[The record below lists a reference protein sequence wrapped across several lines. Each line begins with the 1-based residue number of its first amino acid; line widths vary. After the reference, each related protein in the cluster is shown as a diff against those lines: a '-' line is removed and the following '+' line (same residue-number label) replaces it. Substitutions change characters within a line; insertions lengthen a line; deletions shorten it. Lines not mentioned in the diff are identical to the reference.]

1 MRVNWVSGT
10 VLALG
15 LTSAGAGSAQ
25 EAVQAGQIDCSEA
38 QTQVDI
44 NTCARLDF
52 EEADS
57 NLNYAYKA
65 AMARMTE
72 IDTAGPDTGA
82 AEALREAQRAWIG
95 FRDLAC
101 ASEGWSVHGGSIEP
115 MVVLQCL
122 ARLSTARADDLWSLS
137 EEGGG

>member
-1 MRVNWVSGT
+1 MRVLQKIGAAFLMG
-10 VLALG
+10 LAV
-15 LTSAGAGSAQ
+15 AGAGSAQ
-25 EAVQAGQIDCSEA
+25 DAVQSGQIDCSEA
-38 QTQVDI
+38 QTQADI

-52 EEADS
+52 QEADS
-57 NLNYAYKA
+57 NLNFAYKA
-65 AMARMTE
+65 ALAQMKAT
-72 IDTAGPDTGA
+72 DAAGPDMG
-82 AEALREAQRAWIG
+82 AEAALRAAQRAWVA

-137 EEGGG
+137 EDGGG